1 MLDLEEIG
9 VRRKVRDPIYGY
21 IWLTDQELAIVDT
34 PLFQRLR
41 RVHQL
46 ALTKYVYPS
55 AEHSRFSH
63 SLGVLQAATRIFQ
76 ELFKNKKAH
85 GEGWDKGRQCQM
97 LKKLRLAAL
106 LHDIGHQPFSHGG
119 EESFL
124 PARVKHEDVTAHII
138 GNYKPIAGVI
148 SEMDIQGV
156 DLFFKPNPSSRD
168 ATLRMILSG
177 ELDADRADYLLR
189 DSHCC
194 GVKYGQY
201 DFERYVQAFQLTW
214 EGGAPKLNV
223 HEGDIYV
230 LEAFL
235 MARYH
240 YSLQVLFHR
249 TRVGYDLVLTKYLQT
264 KSLRGELPQI
274 CKSAGPGLVE
284 EMDFEQFEA
293 RDDCAMF
300 EEIKEDARGGD
311 RWARMLL
318 RQEHLRAVLDEN
330 CCRENAEDRYRQ
342 AIAAL
347 TSAKLVA
354 DEDFFVYTRSV
365 KLSNMIRDG
374 ETNEKPEQ
382 EPASGINVLDRQENV
397 LGDIKQ
403 FSRLIQNFSKP
414 LSLYRV
420 YAAPE
425 REDAVRTALSPI
437 LGRP

>member
-21 IWLTDQELAIVDT
+21 IGLTNQGLAIIDT

-76 ELFKNKKAH
+76 ELFKSEKAH
-85 GEGWDKGRQCQM
+85 AEGWDKARQNQM

-124 PARVKHEDVTAHII
+124 PAGVKHEDITVHII
-138 GNYKPIAGVI
+138 KNYRPIADVI

-168 ATLRMILSG
+168 AALRMILSG

-194 GVKYGQY
+194 VVKYGQY
-201 DFERYVQAFQLTW
+201 DFERYVQAFQLITW
-214 EGGAPKLNV
+214 GRDSGVPRLNV
-223 HEGDIYV
+223 REGDIYI

-240 YSLQVLFHR
+240 YSLQVLYHR
-249 TRVGYDLVLTKYLQT
+249 TRVGYDLVLKKISSGQKVTGRA
-264 KSLRGELPQI
+264 SANMQI
-274 CKSAGPGLVE
+274 LGVGPS
-284 EMDFEQFEA
+284 
-293 RDDCAMF
+293 
-300 EEIKEDARGGD
+300 GGD
-311 RWARMLL
+311 GL
-318 RQEHLRAVLDEN
+318 
-330 CCRENAEDRYRQ
+330 
-342 AIAAL
+342 
-347 TSAKLVA
+347 
-354 DEDFFVYTRSV
+354 
-365 KLSNMIRDG
+365 
-374 ETNEKPEQ
+374 
-382 EPASGINVLDRQENV
+382 
-397 LGDIKQ
+397 
-403 FSRLIQNFSKP
+403 
-414 LSLYRV
+414 
-420 YAAPE
+420 
-425 REDAVRTALSPI
+425 
-437 LGRP
+437 